1 MVQDEYNSILDKI
14 DQLDNFLA
22 MEDNETVIPL
32 SNQLRS
38 TPAPMVKNQNFMLSQ
53 SEVIVSKSKE
63 FPGL

>member
-22 MEDNETVIPL
+22 LEDSDSSSPTI
-32 SNQLRS
+32 
-38 TPAPMVKNQNFMLSQ
+38 TPAVKKQNFMLSQ

-63 FPGL
+63 LEGL

>member
-32 SNQLRS
+32 S
-38 TPAPMVKNQNFMLSQ
+38 TPAPTD
-53 SEVIVSKSKE
+53 E
-63 FPGL
+63 

>member
-22 MEDNETVIPL
+22 MEDNDNETSSPTSIPVAK
-32 SNQLRS
+32 
-38 TPAPMVKNQNFMLSQ
+38 TQNFMLSK

-63 FPGL
+63 LTGL

>member
-32 SNQLRS
+32 S

-63 FPGL
+63 FPDL

>member
-32 SNQLRS
+32 S